1 MMKFLKRHNWWYG
14 IQKKVVLFITVA
26 YVLIFLVTYIGVSG
40 IVRAERASSLTEQ
53 NTYYNE
59 RMMYVWGE
67 IKKELNQIAADF
79 ILNEYVQKSLTNQRF
94 TISDREM
101 MRKSLAFLNKGY
113 LDSYL
118 VIDNK
123 QNVYSQSQISI
134 DLEKFY
140 ESDIYQCLGNDYS
153 KTKFIWTKDVIF
165 ETGEMSLFAV
175 RYIREMNA
183 VHEPG
188 ILLVKLNESVFD
200 SIRRSISDDR
210 FAYFIIDE
218 KEEVCFGQLPGGKNW
233 KDEEEKIRAAFWEKM
248 LFRIEHADTLRLED
262 GVLSICTDEDT
273 GFVGITYAP
282 KEVTLGMLVQI
293 EKVLILTFAAAC
305 LGAILASNFYARKLT
320 RPIKYLSETMSSFEE
335 SHINQRITLDTNTE
349 LDQIGTAYNGMV
361 ERVGQLMTDVKMK
374 ERELRKSELQ
384 SLMYQIRPHFLYNTL
399 DTIYMLARISKE
411 ETIMK
416 MIQELSKF
424 LRINLSNGNE
434 EIPVEKELEH
444 VSAYLEIQKIRNAEL
459 FEYEIEKTQE
469 MDGIS
474 IMKMILQP
482 VAENCIKYGFCDI
495 YEGGKIKI
503 AGDVDGGVFSIQ
515 IANNGKP
522 MEEKSLEYLNRLEKM
537 DMEEMD
543 ALIQHRQ
550 GGFGISNVV
559 RRLRMR
565 YSDGVRFFYTIEEGW
580 TVCHIQIPL
589 SELSGEEAVS

>member
-1 MMKFLKRHNWWYG
+1 MKKRNCFYG
-14 IQKKVVLFITVA
+14 IQTKIILFITLTMIVM
-26 YVLIFLVTYIGVSG
+26 FFVTYMGVNH
-40 IVRAERASSLTEQ
+40 IVQKDRMDSLTQQ
-53 NTYYNE
+53 NEYYNE
-59 RMMYVWGE
+59 RMQFAFEE
-67 IKKELNQIAADF
+67 IKKELNQVTADF
-79 ILNEYVQKSLTNQRF
+79 ILNEYVQKSLTNQFF
-94 TISDREM
+94 TTSDREM
-101 MRKSLAFLNKGY
+101 MRKSLAFLNPGY

-118 VIDNK
+118 IMDNK
-123 QNVYSQSQISI
+123 GNLYSQSQSFLN
-134 DLEKFY
+134 LENFY
-140 ESDIYQCLGNDYS
+140 ESDFYKSLGEEYS
-153 KTKFIWTKDVIF
+153 KTKLIWAEDVIWGI
-165 ETGEMSLFAV
+165 GEKCLFTV
-175 RYIREMNA
+175 RYVHEMNA
-183 VHEPG
+183 VHDPG
-188 ILLVKLNESVFD
+188 ILILKLNESVLD
-200 SIRRSISDDR
+200 GVKSSLVDER
-210 FAYFIIDE
+210 FAYFILDE
-218 KEEVCFGQLPGGKNW
+218 EKEVCFGMLPGKKEW
-233 KDEEEKIRAAFWEKM
+233 KGEEEQVSFLQKEIF
-248 LFRIEHADTLRLED
+248 TRLENKEAQKSKD
-262 GVLSICTDEDT
+262 AILCASTIENFTI
-273 GFVGITYAP
+273 ITYAP
-282 KEVTLGMLVQI
+282 KDVTLSVIIQI
-293 EKVLILTFAAAC
+293 EQVLAIVFAAAC
-305 LGAILASNFYARKLT
+305 FSGVLVTNFYARKLT

-469 MDGIS
+469 IEGIS

-495 YEGGKIKI
+495 YEGGRIKI
-503 AGDVDGGVFSIQ
+503 AGGVDGGVFSIQ

>member
-1 MMKFLKRHNWWYG
+1 MKKRNCFYG
-14 IQKKVVLFITVA
+14 IQTKIILFITLTMIVM
-26 YVLIFLVTYIGVSG
+26 FFVTYMGVNH
-40 IVRAERASSLTEQ
+40 IVQKDRMDSLTQQ
-53 NTYYNE
+53 NEYYNE
-59 RMMYVWGE
+59 RMQFAFEE
-67 IKKELNQIAADF
+67 IKKELNQVTADF
-79 ILNEYVQKSLTNQRF
+79 ILNEYVQKSLTNQFF
-94 TISDREM
+94 TTSDREM
-101 MRKSLAFLNKGY
+101 MRKSLAFLNPGY

-118 VIDNK
+118 IMDNK
-123 QNVYSQSQISI
+123 GNLYSQSQSFLN
-134 DLEKFY
+134 LENFY
-140 ESDIYQCLGNDYS
+140 ENNLYESLGEEYS
-153 KTKFIWTKDVIF
+153 KTKLIWAEDLIWG
-165 ETGEMSLFAV
+165 TGEKCLFTV
-175 RYIREMNA
+175 RYIHEMNA
-183 VHEPG
+183 VHDPG
-188 ILLVKLNESVFD
+188 ILILKLNESVLD
-200 SIRRSISDDR
+200 GVKSSLADER
-210 FAYFIIDE
+210 FAYFILDE
-218 KEEVCFGQLPGGKNW
+218 ENEVCFGMLPGKKEW
-233 KDEEEKIRAAFWEKM
+233 KGEEEQVSFLQKEILA
-248 LFRIEHADTLRLED
+248 RLENKEAQKRKD
-262 GVLSICTDEDT
+262 AILCASTIENFTI
-273 GFVGITYAP
+273 ITYAP
-282 KEVTLGMLVQI
+282 KDVTLSVIIQI
-293 EKVLILTFAAAC
+293 EQVLAIVFAAAC
-305 LGAILASNFYARKLT
+305 FCGVLASNFYARKLT

-469 MDGIS
+469 IEGIS

-495 YEGGKIKI
+495 YEGGRIKI
-503 AGDVDGGVFSIQ
+503 AGGVDGGVFSIQ

-522 MEEKSLEYLNRLEKM
+522 MEENSLEYLNRLEKM

-589 SELSGEEAVS
+589 SELSREGAVS